1 MSGASPARRYQPR
14 PKPTIRPLTP
24 LSRPAST
31 CRQASTE
38 RQDRF
43 YRPRVNASGFPDPRR
58 LPSTSAPRPLSRRE
72 PATVPQLCR
81 CGPAS
86 DALSLLALL
95 SHGGARPS
103 TVVTGYSPVVV
114 RTARRLPT
122 SAIETKC
129 DHNRAIDRAPHTAP
143 KSPSAQLYLRVAIA
157 PFGAQ
162 PAEISRL
169 RGRLVAKRGVFPP
182 RSLTAE
188 ASPQPD
194 WLGHLLSQ
202 P

>member
-1 MSGASPARRYQPR
+1 MIASTA
-14 PKPTIRPLTP
+14 
-24 LSRPAST
+24 PAST
-31 CRQASTE
+31 RAASPTRGAFHRQVLPCRFRGESPPP
-38 RQDRF
+38 F
-43 YRPRVNASGFPDPRR
+43 
-58 LPSTSAPRPLSRRE
+58 
-72 PATVPQLCR
+72 PQLCR

-86 DALSLLALL
+86 DACSLLALL

-129 DHNRAIDRAPHTAP
+129 DHNRTIDRAPHTAP
-143 KSPSAQLYLRVAIA
+143 KSPSAQLYLRVANT

-169 RGRLVAKRGVFPP
+169 RGRLVNKHGVFPP